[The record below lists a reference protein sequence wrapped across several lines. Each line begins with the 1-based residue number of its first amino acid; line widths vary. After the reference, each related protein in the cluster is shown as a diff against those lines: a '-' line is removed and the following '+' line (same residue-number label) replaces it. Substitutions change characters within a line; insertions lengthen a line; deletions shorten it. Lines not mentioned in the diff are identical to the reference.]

1 MDKEHSAAPPSSP
14 FGPSAHVP
22 AGAPAP
28 PGKGRGPLR
37 RWLGW
42 VGRALGA
49 CVLLCVAVL
58 GASLVALRN
67 ESVQAW
73 LTEKINASMEAS
85 PVSGPDSAGVR
96 ARITHLSG
104 PLPFGLSL
112 GLELYDSA
120 GLWMRLPDCG
130 MQWDWR
136 ALPSTLRVDL
146 VRVNDAHLLRLPL
159 LPEAPPPAPA
169 PPLTEASL
177 RATLG
182 DALRS
187 IGGLP
192 GWLPQVRLDKLS
204 IANARLPQ
212 ALLGAQTA
220 AAQDVSPAGSAAPDT
235 EKGKKGSAAG
245 QPSAPLAAT
254 PAEPSAAPQNGGQA
268 AAPADA
274 RLDASLTL
282 AAGKDGAQA
291 NLVVSLAGADNLPL
305 QLAGLSAAGVE
316 ARAQLEVAV
325 TRAGNVVG
333 LDTTAELATALRMPA
348 APAAGDTAQP
358 APAAETAE
366 KTDSAKESPA
376 KAPSSET
383 PSADNGTLAA
393 LLRAG
398 ASADLRLAAHLAA
411 PAESGEATEAR
422 AALENIRVEAGP
434 LRLAGHAAWDAKEGA
449 LWLDGPLDV
458 DIQANLGQKPAP
470 DTGEP
475 AQVAASLPADMAG
488 LLPERAQVH
497 VTVKGPLQAPDTRI
511 ALDCPAWNVGGH
523 ALVDIALKLESA
535 PLDWGR
541 VLAGLLGQMDAGQPH
556 AGQTKI
562 SQPGAESVAELTVR
576 VQASAK
582 LDTHPQSL
590 NLTLFARQDRQDGR
604 LLLLAGLRD
613 LQCQLLG
620 IVGSGQLSA
629 ALPMPLLTVG
639 MPRLDGKVDLRVT
652 DWQAL
657 SAMLPGARLDGDVAL
672 SLELGSQLAQAA
684 VPASPPAAQNPGQT
698 AQTQQEPPLA
708 AWVQQASVRWRVPRL
723 TYKAE
728 KDAAVEVHG
737 LEGEAVLTDVFGKG
751 QLAARLDLAAVRS
764 GDIRLGAKL
773 RAQGSILGPLEAN
786 LETSGFATT
795 RCSVRWQP
803 GLVELRR
810 LDLDLPSQKLGL
822 RAAGGTT
829 VRYGA
834 NDLSVNGLDV
844 AMKPSGRL
852 RAQAALSAEKLD
864 MRLTLERLA
873 LAPWHVLIPSIP
885 KGEVEASVRLSGS
898 PAQPGGDMRV
908 NVRDLVLPGTAL
920 KPMNATLT
928 GKLERDTAGGGGLAL
943 RLVPDKATVAALG
956 GTECRVEA
964 RLPLLFGADGLPRP
978 HMQGPLRAVVRWN
991 GAMAPLWNLLPLADQ
1006 RLAGRLALSLDVN
1019 GTLAAPAPKGFV
1031 RMDEARYE
1039 NLLYGVLLSGINL
1052 RLDLEQGH
1060 AGAQGLARL
1069 NFAADDGQGGT
1080 ARITGKA
1087 RLDGSMLD
1095 FKAVVD
1101 HLRPLRRRDV
1111 RVELSAQAAVA
1122 GSATAPEVRG
1132 TLTVN
1137 QGLVLLNNLEVGGSI
1152 TTLPI
1157 NDTSP
1162 VWANAGAAPPD
1173 PAAPAVVK
1181 GQKAAPT
1188 KGKGAAPASASKESA
1203 AQAAPASSSEGLL
1216 DLRIVIPGRF
1226 SVEGYGLKSE
1236 WRADMHV
1243 GGTPAAPMISGEL
1256 DATKGSLAILGKN
1269 FKLSRGTVTFGGGA
1283 VSNPLLDI
1291 MLTSQTPTLTANITI
1306 MGTVRKMQLTLSSD
1320 PQLPRDEILAQLLFG
1335 KSASEMGRLEN
1346 LRLAAAV
1353 AQLAGFGTSG
1363 GGDDGVMD
1371 KARKALGVDVLRF
1384 NSGSSGSS
1392 GSSEDSDGLA
1402 AGSSIEMGK
1411 YLTED
1416 IYVGVEKGAKQGSA
1430 AFLMQLELT
1439 PRSNLELRTEQQSTK
1454 GGLTWKYD
1462 Y

>member
-14 FGPSAHVP
+14 SGPPAHVP

-37 RWLGW
+37 RWLGR
-42 VGRALGA
+42 VGRVLGA

-73 LTEKINASMEAS
+73 LTEKINASMEAA
-85 PVSGPDSAGVR
+85 PESGSASAGVR

-146 VRVNDAHLLRLPL
+146 VRVTNAHLLRLPL
-159 LPEAPPPAPA
+159 LPEAPPP
-169 PPLTEASL
+169 LTEASL

-182 DALRS
+182 DVLRS

-192 GWLPQVRLDKLS
+192 GWLPQVRLYKLS

-212 ALLGAQTA
+212 ALLGAQAA
-220 AAQDVSPAGSAAPDT
+220 AAQDVSPAGAAAPDA
-235 EKGKKGSAAG
+235 EKDNKGSAAG
-245 QPSAPLAAT
+245 QPPAPLAAT
-254 PAEPSAAPQNGGQA
+254 PAEPSATPQNGGQA

-291 NLVVSLAGADNLPL
+291 NLAVSLAGADNLPL

-316 ARAQLEVAV
+316 AKVQLEVAV

-333 LDTTAELATALRMPA
+333 LDTTAGLATALRMPA

-366 KTDSAKESPA
+366 KTDSAKEPSA
-376 KAPSSET
+376 KAPSPER

-398 ASADLRLAAHLAA
+398 ASADMRLAAHLAA
-411 PAESGEATEAR
+411 PAESGAATEAR

-458 DIQANLGQKPAP
+458 DLQANLGQKPAP
-470 DTGEP
+470 DAGEP
-475 AQVAASLPADMAG
+475 AQAAAGLPADMAG
-488 LLPERAQVH
+488 LLPESAQVH
-497 VTVKGPLQAPDTRI
+497 IRVKGPLQAPDTRI
-511 ALDCPAWNVGGH
+511 ALDCPAWSVGGH
-523 ALVDIALKLESA
+523 DLADVSLKLESA
-535 PLDWGR
+535 PLEWGR
-541 VLAGLLGQMDAGQPH
+541 LLAGLLGQMDAGQP
-556 AGQTKI
+556 GI
-562 SQPGAESVAELTVR
+562 SQPGAASVAELTVR

-582 LDTHPQSL
+582 MDTYPQNL

-604 LLLLAGLRD
+604 SLLLAGLRD

-620 IVGSGQLSA
+620 VAGSGQLAA

-639 MPRLDGKVDLRVT
+639 MPRLDGKVDLRVA

-672 SLELGSQLAQAA
+672 SLELGSQPAQAA
-684 VPASPPAAQNPGQT
+684 VPASAPASAPDSAPAAQNPDQT
-698 AQTQQEPPLA
+698 AQAQQDSPLA
-708 AWVQQASVRWRVPRL
+708 AWMQQASVRWRVPRL
-723 TYKAE
+723 TYRAD

-751 QLAARLDLAAVRS
+751 HLAARLDLAAVRS

-773 RAQGSILGPLEAN
+773 RAQGSILGPLEVN
-786 LETSGFATT
+786 LETSGFAAT

-822 RAAGGTT
+822 RAAGGAT

-852 RAQAALSAEKLD
+852 RAQAALGAEKLD
-864 MRLTLERLA
+864 LRLTLERLA

-908 NVRDLVLPGTAL
+908 HVRDLVLPGTAL

-928 GKLERDTAGGGGLAL
+928 GKLERDTAGGGALAL

-1052 RLDLEQGH
+1052 RLDLEQGQ

-1095 FKAVVD
+1095 FKAVID
-1101 HLRPLRRRDV
+1101 RLRPLRRRDV

-1157 NDTSP
+1157 SDTSP
-1162 VWANAGAAPPD
+1162 VWANAGAAPPA

-1181 GQKAAPT
+1181 GQKAAPA
-1188 KGKGAAPASASKESA
+1188 KGKGAAPASASRESA
-1203 AQAAPASSSEGLL
+1203 AQAAPPPGNEGLL

-1243 GGTPAAPMISGEL
+1243 GGTPAAPVISGEL

-1306 MGTVRKMQLTLSSD
+1306 RGTVRKMQLTLSSD
-1320 PQLPRDEILAQLLFG
+1320 PQMPRDEILAQLLFG

-1384 NSGSSGSS
+1384 NSSSSSSS